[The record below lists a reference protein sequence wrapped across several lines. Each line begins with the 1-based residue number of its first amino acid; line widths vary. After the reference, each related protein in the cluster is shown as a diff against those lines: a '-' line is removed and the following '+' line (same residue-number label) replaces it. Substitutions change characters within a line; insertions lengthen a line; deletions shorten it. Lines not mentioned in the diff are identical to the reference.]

1 MIVDKIRYFNMGNYT
16 SALLLLARLMLAC
29 LYMISGVPKLL
40 SFTGTIDK
48 MASLGLIFPA
58 ITAAIVVL
66 VEIVGA
72 LMIVF
77 GFFTRPVSIILCL
90 YTVFA
95 SFLGHAFW
103 TMPAEL
109 AHGNMIHFYKNI
121 CISGGFLALVVSGPV
136 RISVDRR

>member
-1 MIVDKIRYFNMGNYT
+1 MGNYT

-72 LMIVF
+72 YSALF
-77 GFFTRPVSIILCL
+77 DHGLASKFDQR
-90 YTVFA
+90 FA
-95 SFLGHAFW
+95 SIRSTG
-103 TMPAEL
+103 
-109 AHGNMIHFYKNI
+109 
-121 CISGGFLALVVSGPV
+121 
-136 RISVDRR
+136 

>member
-1 MIVDKIRYFNMGNYT
+1 MGNYT

-90 YTVFA
+90 YTCFISWTRILDDA
-95 SFLGHAFW
+95 S
-103 TMPAEL
+103 
-109 AHGNMIHFYKNI
+109 
-121 CISGGFLALVVSGPV
+121 
-136 RISVDRR
+136 

>member
-1 MIVDKIRYFNMGNYT
+1 MGNYT

-77 GFFTRPVSIILCL
+77 GFFTRTSEHYSVPVYRVCFISWTRILDD
-90 YTVFA
+90 A
-95 SFLGHAFW
+95 S
-103 TMPAEL
+103 
-109 AHGNMIHFYKNI
+109 
-121 CISGGFLALVVSGPV
+121 
-136 RISVDRR
+136 

>member
-1 MIVDKIRYFNMGNYT
+1 TVIGDGCQIMIDSN
-16 SALLLLARLMLAC
+16 A
-29 LYMISGVPKLL
+29 KLR
-40 SFTGTIDK
+40 SIQMPFC
-48 MASLGLIFPA
+48 
-58 ITAAIVVL
+58 
-66 VEIVGA
+66 IVGA

-90 YTVFA
+90 YTVLA

-121 CISGGFLALVVSGPV
+121 CISGGFLALVVSGPG

>member
-1 MIVDKIRYFNMGNYT
+1 MGNYT

-77 GFFTRPVSIILCL
+77 GFHPASEHYSVPVYRACFISWTRILDD
-90 YTVFA
+90 A
-95 SFLGHAFW
+95 S
-103 TMPAEL
+103 
-109 AHGNMIHFYKNI
+109 
-121 CISGGFLALVVSGPV
+121 
-136 RISVDRR
+136 

>member
-72 LMIVF
+72 LMIV
-77 GFFTRPVSIILCL
+77 L
-90 YTVFA
+90 VF
-95 SFLGHAFW
+95 SPGQ
-103 TMPAEL
+103 
-109 AHGNMIHFYKNI
+109 
-121 CISGGFLALVVSGPV
+121 
-136 RISVDRR
+136 

>member
-1 MIVDKIRYFNMGNYT
+1 MGNYT

-90 YTVFA
+90 YTVLA

-109 AHGNMIHFYKNI
+109 AHGNMT
-121 CISGGFLALVVSGPV
+121 VSYTHLTLPTILRV
-136 RISVDRR
+136 

>member
-1 MIVDKIRYFNMGNYT
+1 MGNYT

-90 YTVFA
+90 YTVLA

-121 CISGGFLALVVSGPV
+121 CISGGFL
-136 RISVDRR
+136 

>member
-1 MIVDKIRYFNMGNYT
+1 MGNYT

-77 GFFTRPVSIILCL
+77 GFFTRPVSIICACIPCL
-90 YTVFA
+90 LH
-95 SFLGHAFW
+95 FLDTH
-103 TMPAEL
+103 
-109 AHGNMIHFYKNI
+109 
-121 CISGGFLALVVSGPV
+121 SGRCQLNLHME
-136 RISVDRR
+136 I

>member
-1 MIVDKIRYFNMGNYT
+1 
-16 SALLLLARLMLAC
+16 
-29 LYMISGVPKLL
+29 
-40 SFTGTIDK
+40 
-48 MASLGLIFPA
+48 
-58 ITAAIVVL
+58 VVL

-90 YTVFA
+90 YTVLA

-121 CISGGFLALVVSGPV
+121 CISGGFLALVVSGPG